1 MKVSSKY
8 CVGYSYVNKQG
19 LNVKVVEYRGRKDI
33 TVEFEIDGARKVTT
47 GSYIKKLLPLH
58 PTYGKF
64 YVGQRFTTKDDVV
77 EIVEVISQSE
87 LMVKWLSDGYI
98 AKKKSVSLREGY
110 LRHPIKNIPKVGE
123 VYTTNSGKNLTVI
136 NYINATNVEVEFEDG
151 LKITTTT
158 TNLKDGNIRYPI
170 DKEFVGKKFT
180 TNSGWELT
188 IIDYKSTNEVLVEW
202 QDGSKTIESMGHIR
216 DGGIKPPNQVSL
228 FGVGYFGI
236 GRFVNSRKKDG
247 EKVEDKIYQYWE
259 RMIKRCYDPLSL
271 NKVSGRAYR
280 DVLVCKEWLCFQNF
294 AEWAVLQVNSKDFSY
309 ELDKDLLFI
318 GNKTYSPSTCCF
330 IPMEINQFLSEGK
343 EGTYY
348 RGVNVIKPKTANA
361 KIGYVARCNTGID
374 REYLGFYNTPEEA
387 FLAYKTRKEEYA
399 KELAE
404 EWKGKID
411 DKAYFALLNYEVN
424 I

>member
-64 YVGQRFTTKDDVV
+64 YVGQQFTTKDDVV

-98 AKKKSVSLREGY
+98 TKRTASSIREGH
-110 LRHPIKNIPKVGE
+110 LRHPVKNIPKVGD
-123 VYTTNSGKNLTVI
+123 VYTTNSGKKLTVT

-151 LKITTTT
+151 LKIKTCTS
-158 TNLKDGNIRYPI
+158 NLKSGNIRYPI
-170 DKEFVGKKFT
+170 SEELVGKEFT
-180 TNSGWELT
+180 TNCGWKLIVLE
-188 IIDYKSTNEVLVEW
+188 YKSSFEVKVRW
-202 QDGSKTIESMGHIR
+202 QDGSESIESTAHIKN
-216 DGGIKPPNQVSL
+216 GSIKPANKPSV
-228 FGVGYFGI
+228 FGVGYFGV
-236 GRFVNSRKKDG
+236 GKYSSKLRKNG
-247 EKVEDKIYQYWE
+247 EKIDDKIYNYWN
-259 RMIKRCYDPLSL
+259 RMLKRCYDPLTL
-271 NKVSGRAYR
+271 NKDKGASYR
-280 DVLVCKEWLCFQNF
+280 DVFVCDEWLCFQNF
-294 AEWAVLQVNSKDFSY
+294 AEWAVSQVNSNTLDY
-309 ELDKDLLFI
+309 HLDKDLLLE
-318 GNKTYSPSTCCF
+318 GNKIYSPETSCF
-330 IPMEINQFLSEGK
+330 IPSEINQFLIEGR
-343 EGTYY
+343 EGAYY